1 VSLCGEILV
10 KEPSFVDHNVLFIST
25 FAPISF
31 PGCRCP
37 EQYTGSHCELLKT
50 ERHKYGPPL
59 AKDTDSAGILFV
71 LVVLAILLVALTSV
85 IVFRLRGKNRYRYN
99 IETAY
104 IEEEAEKSSMMEEVD
119 FEDDGVM
126 EDIELL

>member
-1 VSLCGEILV
+1 MG
-10 KEPSFVDHNVLFIST
+10 KYWYKNPMFVMSTVLFIST
-25 FAPISF
+25 FAPASF

-50 ERHKYGPPL
+50 ERHKNGPPL

-71 LVVLAILLVALTSV
+71 LVILAILLAALASV
-85 IVFRLRGKNRYRYN
+85 IVLRLKGKNRHRYN
-99 IETAY
+99 IETGY
-104 IEEEAEKSSMMEEVD
+104 TEEEAEKSSMMEEVD